1 MKTILIADNDP
12 SIMLGLRFIL
22 EDEPYKLIKTD
33 NGNDAIKIIF
43 KKRPDLVVLD
53 IMMPPGGED
62 EGLRVLKEIRNYEDS
77 IIQNIPVIMLTAKP
91 FDRDRKISEELGVC
105 KFMRKPFDSVEFLSI
120 IKKCIEK
127 TND

>member
-1 MKTILIADNDP
+1 MKRILIADNDP
-12 SIMLGLRFIL
+12 SIMLGMRFIL
-22 EDEPYKLIKTD
+22 EDENYRIIKAD
-33 NGNDAIKIIF
+33 NGNDAIKIIL

-62 EGLRVLKEIRNYEDS
+62 EGLRVLKEIRNFEDS
-77 IIQNIPVIMLTAKP
+77 AIQSIPVIMLTAKA

-105 KFMRKPFDSVEFLSI
+105 KYMRKPFDSVEFLSI